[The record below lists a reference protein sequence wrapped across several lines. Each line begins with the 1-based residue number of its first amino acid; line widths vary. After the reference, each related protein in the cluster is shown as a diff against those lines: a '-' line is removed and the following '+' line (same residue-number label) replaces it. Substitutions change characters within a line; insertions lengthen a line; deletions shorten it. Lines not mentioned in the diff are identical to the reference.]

1 MQATL
6 CYPPFASSPV
16 RHRCNSGDGYFPG
29 CGAKNAAISLD
40 EPPDLTRGVGCRWD
54 DLDSSAVPF
63 QHINVAARDMEN
75 PFVTEP
81 WQAAVNR
88 IY

>member
-1 MQATL
+1 
-6 CYPPFASSPV
+6 V
-16 RHRCNSGDGYFPG
+16 
-29 CGAKNAAISLD
+29 D

-54 DLDSSAVPF
+54 DLDTSAVPKWK
-63 QHINVAARDMEN
+63 VDAAARDMEN

-81 WQAAVNR
+81 WQAAVNG

>member
-1 MQATL
+1 
-6 CYPPFASSPV
+6 V
-16 RHRCNSGDGYFPG
+16 
-29 CGAKNAAISLD
+29 D

-75 PFVTEP
+75 PFVMEG
-81 WQAAVNR
+81 WQSAVNR